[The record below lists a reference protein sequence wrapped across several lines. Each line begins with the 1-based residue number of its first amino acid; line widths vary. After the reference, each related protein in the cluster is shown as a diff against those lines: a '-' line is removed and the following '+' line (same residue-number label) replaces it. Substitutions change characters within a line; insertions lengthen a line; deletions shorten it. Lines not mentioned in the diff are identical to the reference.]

1 MSAGTDDSRQL
12 FFDAIQEREG
22 SMHHDLRTPISESC
36 RHIAAHGD
44 AEAFIQAADFPNVFT
59 NFLRINVYATDEFDA
74 GLLQEYLDAGLTD
87 GAEAKLDDP
96 NRVHGLPAQGFRTVA

>member
-1 MSAGTDDSRQL
+1 M
-12 FFDAIQEREG
+12 IVV
-22 SMHHDLRTPISESC
+22 SC
-36 RHIAAHGD
+36 SSTRS
-44 AEAFIQAADFPNVFT
+44 QAADFPNVFT

-96 NRVHGLPAQGFRTVA
+96 NWVHGLPPAVSLLARTKTLAAWIAPHNLATLFV